1 MKTDVRY
8 VPRLEMFFRQIG
20 GGAAAQNI
28 IFHEI
33 NVPCCHN
40 LSAAHPKKSRAAIS
54 LSVACLADKNNENIE
69 GRKLILLESVDK

>member
-1 MKTDVRY
+1 MKTDVGY
-8 VPRLEMFFRQIG
+8 VPRLEMFCRQIG

-40 LSAAHPKKSRAAIS
+40 LSAAHPEKAA
-54 LSVACLADKNNENIE
+54 LQFL
-69 GRKLILLESVDK
+69 